1 MNGWL
6 IAIGM
11 VSGLGLFLYGIQIMA
26 SGMQKV
32 AGDRLRR
39 ILEVL
44 TGKPIIGVFTG
55 ILVTVLVQS
64 SSTTTVM
71 LVGFVNAGL
80 MNLSQAVSAM
90 MGANIGTTITA
101 QIVSFNLEG
110 IAFPFIGI
118 GGLLNFWPSQA
129 LSLYGAN
136 YTWFR
141 LVVFGHDHHV

>member
-1 MNGWL
+1 
-6 IAIGM
+6 M

-80 MNLSQAVSAM
+80 MNLSQAVSAI

-101 QIVSFNLEG
+101 QIISFKLEG

-118 GGLLNFWPSQA
+118 GGLLNFFGRRR
-129 LSLYGAN
+129 LYRYMGQ
-136 YTWFR
+136 TI
-141 LVVFGHDHHV
+141 LGFGLLFLGMITMSEAV